1 MEIREKVSAMADK
14 VAAGAVLVG
23 AMVANAQ
30 AALPTEV
37 DAAFT
42 AVQTDGLAMIAKGWP
57 VVTAI
62 VGGMILIKLFKKVAN
77 RST

>member
-1 MEIREKVSAMADK
+1 MQLRNKL
-14 VAAGAVLVG
+14 AAGAALVG
-23 AMVANAQ
+23 ASVSSAF
-30 AALPTEV
+30 AALPEEV
-37 DAAFT
+37 NAAFT

-62 VGGMILIKLFKKVAN
+62 VGGMILIKLFRKVAN